1 MSKNIEEYLK
11 APSINIDEWEKIAD
25 SSLKDKTIRDLEKL
39 LDENI
44 STKPLYT
51 QTDVDDDFSLSS
63 RRGLKDDNNQY
74 MPWYICST
82 IDHSNDTKVLNSRI
96 LNELERGSNSLELSS
111 FAEGNLSNILKNVDS
126 SIAPI
131 YFKNLRDPLEKIDEY
146 QTYLN
151 DFKDLSKK
159 NPMGG
164 YLIDPI
170 ATNLW
175 LREFSEEKFGESIE
189 HQNLLE
195 KTIKASSNVKNNFST
210 IEIIHIDGSL
220 WDDLGAGLS
229 KEIELI
235 ASSYLEILKT
245 SKENYKELQEVN
257 ITVSSNTNFFASIAK
272 IRSIRVIFNNIFNHF
287 KINGRLNITSR
298 SSSNIIFKEDP
309 WVNQLR
315 ITTAA
320 LSAAIGGADRII
332 CNNITQKLGQAPE
345 FIKRLTRNTHIILQ
359 EESRIS
365 RVQDPSGGSFYI
377 EKLTNDISQNSWR
390 NIKLIEKLG
399 GISSLIL
406 SDGFI
411 TELRE
416 SREKQKKDIEDKNI
430 KKIGV
435 NIFEDPDSNP
445 INVRPFEEALQ

>member
-63 RRGLKDDNNQY
+63 RRGLKDDINQY

-111 FAEGNLSNILKNVDS
+111 FAEGNLSNILKNVDL

-159 NPMGG
+159 NPIGG

-210 IEIIHIDGSL
+210 IEIIHIDGYL

-245 SKENYKELQEVN
+245 TKENYKELQEVN

-416 SREKQKKDIEDKNI
+416 SREKQKKDIENKNV

-445 INVRPFEEALQ
+445 INVRPFEEAL

>member
-1 MSKNIEEYLK
+1 MDKNIEEYLR
-11 APSINIDEWEKIAD
+11 APSIKLEEWKKIAD
-25 SSLKDKTIRDLEKL
+25 SSLKDKTVKDLENL
-39 LDENI
+39 LDNNI

-51 QTDVDDDFSLSS
+51 ETVIDDDFSLSS
-63 RRGLKDDNNQY
+63 RRGLSNDTDQF

-82 IDHSNDTKVLNSRI
+82 IDHSNNPKTLNARI

-111 FAEGNLSNILKNVDS
+111 FNEGSLNDILKNVDT

-131 YFKNLRDPLEKIDEY
+131 YFKNLKDPLEKINEY
-146 QTYLN
+146 QSYLSS
-151 DFKDLSKK
+151 FKGLNKK
-159 NPMGG
+159 EPMGG

-175 LREFSEEKFGESIE
+175 LKEFSEEKFGETIE

-195 KTIKASSNVKNNFST
+195 KTININSNYKNIFPK

-235 ASSYLEILKT
+235 ASSYLEILRY
-245 SKENYKELQEVN
+245 SKKKYNEVKDIN
-257 ITVSSNTNFFASIAK
+257 ITISSNTNFFATIAK
-272 IRSIRVIFNNIFNHF
+272 IRSIRIIFNNIFKHF
-287 KINGRLNITSR
+287 KITGKLNITSR
-298 SSSNIIFKEDP
+298 NSSNIIFKEDP

-315 ITTAA
+315 ITTSA
-320 LSAAIGGADRII
+320 LSAAIGGVDKII
-332 CNNITQKLGQAPE
+332 CNNITQKLGQAPD

-365 RVQDPSGGSFYI
+365 RVQDPSGGSFYV
-377 EKLTNDISQNSWR
+377 EKLTNDLSQNAWN
-390 NIKLIEKLG
+390 NIKLIEKMG
-399 GISSLIL
+399 GITSLTSSE
-406 SDGFI
+406 DFVV
-411 TELRE
+411 ELRK
-416 SREKQKKDIEDKNI
+416 SREKLKKDIEDKNI

-445 INVRPFEEALQ
+445 INVRPFEEAL

>member
-399 GISSLIL
+399 GISTLIL

-445 INVRPFEEALQ
+445 INVRPFEEAL

>member
-1 MSKNIEEYLK
+1 MSKNIDEYLK

-63 RRGLKDDNNQY
+63 RRGLKDDINQY

-111 FAEGNLSNILKNVDS
+111 FAEGNLSNILKNVDL

-445 INVRPFEEALQ
+445 INVRPFEEAL

>member
-1 MSKNIEEYLK
+1 MDKNIEEYLR
-11 APSINIDEWEKIAD
+11 APSIKLEEWKKIAD
-25 SSLKDKTIRDLEKL
+25 SSLKDKTVKDLEKL
-39 LDENI
+39 LDNNI

-51 QTDVDDDFSLSS
+51 ETDIDDDFSLSS
-63 RRGLKDDNNQY
+63 RRGLSNDTDQF

-82 IDHSNDTKVLNSRI
+82 IDHSNNPKTLNARI

-111 FAEGNLSNILKNVDS
+111 FNAGSLKDILKNVDTA
-126 SIAPI
+126 IAPI
-131 YFKNLRDPLEKIDEY
+131 YFKNLKDPLEKINEY
-146 QTYLN
+146 QSYLSS
-151 DFKDLSKK
+151 FKGLNKK
-159 NPMGG
+159 EPMGG

-175 LREFSEEKFGESIE
+175 LKEFSEEKFGETIE

-195 KTIKASSNVKNNFST
+195 KTININSNYKNIFPK

-235 ASSYLEILKT
+235 ASSYLEILRS
-245 SKENYKELQEVN
+245 SKKKYNEVKDIN
-257 ITVSSNTNFFASIAK
+257 ITISSNTNFFATIAK
-272 IRSIRVIFNNIFNHF
+272 IRSIRIIFNNIFKHF
-287 KINGRLNITSR
+287 KITGKLNITSR
-298 SSSNIIFKEDP
+298 NSSNIIFKEDP

-315 ITTAA
+315 ITTSV
-320 LSAAIGGADRII
+320 LSAAIGGVDKII
-332 CNNITQKLGQAPE
+332 CNNITQKLGQAPD

-365 RVQDPSGGSFYI
+365 RVQDPSGGSFYV
-377 EKLTNDISQNSWR
+377 EKLTNDLSQNAWN
-390 NIKLIEKLG
+390 NIKLIEKMG
-399 GISSLIL
+399 GITSLTSSE
-406 SDGFI
+406 DFVV
-411 TELRE
+411 ELRK
-416 SREKQKKDIEDKNI
+416 SREKLKKDIEDKNI

-445 INVRPFEEALQ
+445 INVRPFEEAL